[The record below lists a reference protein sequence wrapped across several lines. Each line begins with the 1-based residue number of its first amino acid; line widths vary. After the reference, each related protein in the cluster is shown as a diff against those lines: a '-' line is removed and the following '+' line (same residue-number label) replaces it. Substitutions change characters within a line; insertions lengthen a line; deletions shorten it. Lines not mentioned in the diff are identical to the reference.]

1 MTLLQIKQS
10 LRSIMNGPLSQSM
23 REKGLA
29 YRVIFGVEWPRL
41 MALAQEIGKDH
52 QLAQDLWKED
62 IRECR
67 LLAGLVQPVETF
79 YPEIADIWVESMHY
93 PEEAQYTVLSLFQHL
108 PYASQ
113 KAFEWVASS
122 DEIRQLC
129 GFLLLARLFMRGNPL
144 MRQSEVEYLDQA
156 SAALG
161 AKSMAVRKAAYDSL
175 LKYSLVGAEQAAMVD
190 KVLRSLE
197 DTAD

>member
-10 LRSIMNGPLSQSM
+10 LRSMMNGPLSQSM

-41 MALAQEIGKDH
+41 MELAQEIGKDH

-113 KAFEWVASS
+113 KAFEWVASD
-122 DEIRQLC
+122 DEIHQLC

-161 AKSMAVRKAAYDSL
+161 AKSLAVRKAAYDSL
-175 LKYSLVGAEQAAMVD
+175 LKYSLVGAEQEAMVD

-197 DTAD
+197 DTA